1 MADYTTVL
9 GMDLLA
15 FFLAVVSCLG
25 LAVSTL
31 TFLRTYTPT
40 NLYLY
45 AADSVAQTRALYE
58 RLESADFFSS
68 EAHRVNHLGSHLD
81 KWATRV
87 YFHVFL
93 FLLRVPRQTRGRYKG
108 FDVRCRSQVKRFQE
122 TWDMASSLA
131 ALIPGLWCWQTP
143 RGSAGSASPPF
154 QSMRKSIG

>member
-1 MADYTTVL
+1 MCEPLPTNHMIYHLRVGSRGTSMKRYGAKCTQAIRMALPKPFKRSSSPLLNPNRQPRVKMAQYTTVL

-25 LAVSTL
+25 LAVSTFI
-31 TFLRTYTPT
+31 FLRTYTPT

-81 KWATRV
+81 K
-87 YFHVFL
+87 
-93 FLLRVPRQTRGRYKG
+93 
-108 FDVRCRSQVKRFQE
+108 
-122 TWDMASSLA
+122 
-131 ALIPGLWCWQTP
+131 
-143 RGSAGSASPPF
+143 
-154 QSMRKSIG
+154 